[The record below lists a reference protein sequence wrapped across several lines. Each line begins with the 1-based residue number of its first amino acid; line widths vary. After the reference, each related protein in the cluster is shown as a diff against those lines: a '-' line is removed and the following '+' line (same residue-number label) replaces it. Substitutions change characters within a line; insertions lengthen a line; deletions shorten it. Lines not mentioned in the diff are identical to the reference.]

1 MGIDVKDKS
10 PSPAPLRGME
20 ADRKAQEQR
29 HQAAVRKLEETVEG
43 QLAQLAA
50 LRQGQAPP
58 RIPPQCPNAGPYPTH
73 LILTQVQGNVQ
84 FVRVFFAVFPMF
96 FEGKRMSNS
105 SQLSIFYWEI
115 SLSQQNLVLS
125 KVCSFCKVLFVQ
137 RFHCVRSCFFLQYHH
152 RRRALLPPQVGAMG
166 RWVGGGTFQPRGG
179 DKLWDGLF
187 GASAQLGERGQN
199 ERKCPFQPGPK
210 TAGVSIHRSSRALG
224 TPPPRSQ
231 NRSLL

>member
-1 MGIDVKDKS
+1 M
-10 PSPAPLRGME
+10 
-20 ADRKAQEQR
+20 
-29 HQAAVRKLEETVEG
+29 EG

-137 RFHCVRSCFFLQYHH
+137 RFHCVRSCFFF
-152 RRRALLPPQVGAMG
+152 AVPP
-166 RWVGGGTFQPRGG
+166 
-179 DKLWDGLF
+179 
-187 GASAQLGERGQN
+187 
-199 ERKCPFQPGPK
+199 
-210 TAGVSIHRSSRALG
+210 
-224 TPPPRSQ
+224 PPPRFVASPGGGYGQ
-231 NRSLL
+231 VGWGGGHFNPGAGISFGMDCLVLQLSSGRGGKMKENAHFNQDPKLQGCPSTGPPEL